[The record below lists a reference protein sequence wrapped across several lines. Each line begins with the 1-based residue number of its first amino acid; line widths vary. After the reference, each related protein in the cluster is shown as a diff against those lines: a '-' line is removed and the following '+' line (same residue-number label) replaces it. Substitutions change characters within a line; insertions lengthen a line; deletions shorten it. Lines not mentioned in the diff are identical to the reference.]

1 MPGVRGALG
10 RGTRDSPA
18 GTDTVAPGG
27 SGARLVPGSS
37 CDGLGGDVP
46 AADHYPPGT
55 HGQQNVYIFTM
66 SVLIGIDMGLHSIY
80 II

>member
-1 MPGVRGALG
+1 MDLQAETLRQLPGVRGALG
-10 RGTRDSPA
+10 RGTRDIPV

-46 AADHYPPGT
+46 AAGT
-55 HGQQNVYIFTM
+55 RGEQHVFINLQKVC
-66 SVLIGIDMGLHSIY
+66 
-80 II
+80 